1 MNWLRKLP
9 GHRRAPPGLEWRVLR
24 LLPSIWLAGTVLPAL
39 GAWSARRW
47 LAADSAA
54 ALARAIQRFDFMML
68 GLAAFIWSLV
78 IMLTIGCLIVWLMKG
93 PAYVADGYEVPHSDR
108 PRV

>member
-24 LLPSIWLAGTVLPAL
+24 LLPSIWLA
-39 GAWSARRW
+39 
-47 LAADSAA
+47 ADSAA
-54 ALARAIQRFDFMML
+54 ALAREIQRFDFMML
-68 GLAAFIWSLV
+68 GLAAFIWTLV
-78 IMLTIGCLIVWLMKG
+78 ILLTIGCLIVWLMKG

-108 PRV
+108 PRA